1 MIGKTFWE
9 QRYSAAEALGYS
21 LEPCNNPPCQWA
33 NNADQCQSSDR
44 LGEMMCW
51 RTARVGGRRKT
62 TAMFLCRGCLH
73 WAFTRENMNV
83 RLQTYHEALPDFATT
98 PFEYGD
104 IVRAPVPLMAA
115 PATPVP
121 PPPTG
126 STSGAGNPPPAA
138 TAATGAPVATI
149 GQPSE
154 PSLFVVQRIDQLGER
169 ITALQDRVVE
179 LANRVTFVSATLLQ
193 GLERRIA
200 ALEQNAGLDAS
211 PPRFDATGPASPPPG
226 ASPPVPLATEN
237 FQ

>member
-1 MIGKTFWE
+1 
-9 QRYSAAEALGYS
+9 
-21 LEPCNNPPCQWA
+21 
-33 NNADQCQSSDR
+33 
-44 LGEMMCW
+44 
-51 RTARVGGRRKT
+51 
-62 TAMFLCRGCLH
+62 
-73 WAFTRENMNV
+73 MNV

-121 PPPTG
+121 P
-126 STSGAGNPPPAA
+126 PPPAA

-200 ALEQNAGLDAS
+200 ALEQNAGLDVS
-211 PPRFDATGPASPPPG
+211 PPVESPPPG
-226 ASPPVPLATEN
+226 LNATSEPAPHTE
-237 FQ
+237 

>member
-1 MIGKTFWE
+1 MKP
-9 QRYSAAEALGYS
+9 R
-21 LEPCNNPPCQWA
+21 NNPPCHWA
-33 NNADQCQSSDR
+33 NDAAQCQSSDK
-44 LGEMMCW
+44 LGEVMCW

-62 TAMFLCRGCLH
+62 TAMFLCGGCLH
-73 WAFTRENMNV
+73 WAFTQENMNV
-83 RLQTYHEALPDFATT
+83 WLQSYQEALPDFATT
-98 PFEYGD
+98 PFEHGD

-121 PPPTG
+121 PPP
-126 STSGAGNPPPAA
+126 PAA
-138 TAATGAPVATI
+138 TAATGAPVAPVATI

-179 LANRVTFVSATLLQ
+179 LANRVTFVSATSLQ

-211 PPRFDATGPASPPPG
+211 PPAPASPPPG
-226 ASPPVPLATEN
+226 ASPQVPLATEN